1 MDPNIIPSQI
11 PTGVN
16 KIKVSCLLKKGW
28 CNTKTFS
35 KRENTGIAKKG
46 AGF

>member
-16 KIKVSCLLKKGW
+16 KIKVSCLREGK
-28 CNTKTFS
+28 
-35 KRENTGIAKKG
+35 ENTGIAKKDSDPG
-46 AGF
+46 KKMWI